1 MREHE
6 YSVVGHS
13 RSRIGLYIAVCAGAL
28 ASGLTLFIGYFVSWI
43 ETEGHFDVPQLI
55 LWPFTAVSIFGI
67 LFFLFDR
74 FAWRLFGLKTIV
86 GIPDISGC
94 WKLNGQSYDV
104 EQNPTFEWL
113 GEIDITQ
120 KYERIFI
127 HLRTKT
133 SESHSVSAAIV
144 PEGRAGFRLIY
155 AYRNEPKPGQKELNS
170 HIGHCELLF
179 SRDLCNAEGRYF
191 NSGGRFT
198 HGTIKLERNT
208 EDG

>member
-6 YSVVGHS
+6 YSIVGHS
-13 RSRIGLYIAVCAGAL
+13 RSRIGLYIAVFSGAL
-28 ASGLTLFIGYFVSWI
+28 ASGLTLLVGYAVLRI
-43 ETEGHFDVPQLI
+43 EAAGYFDVPQLI

-74 FAWRLFGLKTIV
+74 FAWKLFGLKAIV
-86 GIPDISGC
+86 GVPNISGC
-94 WKLNGQSYDV
+94 WALTGQSYDV
-104 EQNPTFEWL
+104 EQNPTFDWS
-113 GEIDITQ
+113 GKIDITQ

-127 HLRTKT
+127 HLRTET

-179 SRDLCNAEGRYF
+179 SPDLCSAEGSYF

-198 HGTIKLERNT
+198 HGTMKLERTT